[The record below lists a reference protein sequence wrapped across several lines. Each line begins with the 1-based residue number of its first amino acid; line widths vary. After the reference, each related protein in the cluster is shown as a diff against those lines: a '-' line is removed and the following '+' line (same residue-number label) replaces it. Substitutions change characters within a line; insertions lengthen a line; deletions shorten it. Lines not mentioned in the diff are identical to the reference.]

1 MVTPNRT
8 APSTTGHILRRN
20 RGFRINVPSH
30 THTRRKEGRR
40 PTRPQER
47 LPSEVRPTGVAGT
60 APGAASTTSKSS
72 NYSFPNAEQLSNETL
87 LAPFSEADLHIK
99 SQAASSARG
108 PEWPCSNEE
117 NEVIAR
123 IWWNRRSRMCLRVK
137 PARRSHWRRS
147 ASWRVAGE
155 QIGDLCPNPQTGGR
169 ATSPTT
175 SPA

>member
-20 RGFRINVPSH
+20 RGFRIKVPSH

-60 APGAASTTSKSS
+60 ARGAASTTNRSS

-87 LAPFSEADLHIK
+87 LAAFSEADLHIK
-99 SQAASSARG
+99 SQAPSSARG

-123 IWWNRRSRMCLRVK
+123 TWWNRRSRMATGSSPR
-137 PARRSHWRRS
+137 ARAIGRRS
-147 ASWRVAGE
+147 ASWRVAGAADWGF
-155 QIGDLCPNPQTGGR
+155 IPKSSNR
-169 ATSPTT
+169 R
-175 SPA
+175 

>member
-30 THTRRKEGRR
+30 TRTRRKEGRR

-60 APGAASTTSKSS
+60 ARGATSTTNKSS
-72 NYSFPNAEQLSNETL
+72 NYSFPNAAQLSNETL
-87 LAPFSEADLHIK
+87 LVAFSEADLHIK
-99 SQAASSARG
+99 SQTPSSARG

-117 NEVIAR
+117 NEMIAR
-123 IWWNRRSRMCLRVK
+123 IWWNRRSGMCLRVT
-137 PARRSHWRRS
+137 PARPTHW
-147 ASWRVAGE
+147 ASQRVMAG
-155 QIGDLCPNPQTGGR
+155 GGR
-169 ATSPTT
+169 ADWGFIPKS
-175 SPA
+175 SNRR